1 MSLSFNIARRY
12 LFGKKSI
19 NAINII
25 TGISVLGITIGT
37 AALILILS
45 VFNGFESL
53 ISGYFNAFNPEIKM
67 LPVKGKTFTYT
78 KEMQQKLDSI
88 NGIVAYSKVLE
99 EVVMFRYDE
108 LQDFGIIKGV
118 DDQFNVVNQI
128 DSTLRRGNY
137 KVNAD
142 VSVKYAIVGS
152 GLAGKLNINTENSFT
167 PVQVYIPKRKSG
179 GPLDNFFLQTNV
191 YPSGVFAVQNE
202 TDFKYVVTSLDVV
215 QYLLQQKDQFSAL
228 EIKTKGRIK
237 EVKSTLQ
244 EAFGPSFVFKNRFE
258 QDEVFMKIMNMEK
271 WISYLIVS
279 LTLFLVAFNMI
290 GTLWMIVLDKK
301 KDIAILKAMGATK
314 LLIRKIFVFEG
325 MLIAL
330 LGLIFGSVIALIF
343 YFLQKQYGLVGI
355 PDGFV
360 INAYPI
366 RIEALDFIIVGLT
379 VLLIGFIIS
388 LAPAWKAG
396 DIQAYIKEE

>member
-1 MSLSFNIARRY
+1 MALSFSIARRY

-25 TGISVLGITIGT
+25 TGISVFGITIGT

-67 LPVKGKTFTYT
+67 LPATGKTFVYT
-78 KEMQQKLDSI
+78 KEMQKKLDSLE
-88 NGIVAYSKVLE
+88 GIMAYSKVLE
-99 EVVMFRYDE
+99 EVVMFRYDGM
-108 LQDFGIIKGV
+108 QDFGVIKGV
-118 DDQFNVVNQI
+118 DEQFNVVNQI
-128 DSTLRRGNY
+128 DSTLRRGAY
-137 KVNAD
+137 KVNSDAI
-142 VSVKYAIVGS
+142 KYGIIGS

-167 PVQVYIPKRKSG
+167 PIQVYIPKRKSS
-179 GPLDNFFLQTNV
+179 GPLDNYFRQTSV
-191 YPSGVFAVQNE
+191 YPSGIFAVQNE
-202 TDFKYVVTSLDVV
+202 TDFKYVVTDLEVV
-215 QYLLQQKDQFSAL
+215 QYLLQHKNEYSAIEIKAKDNIDQLKDQLEDTFGSA
-228 EIKTKGRIK
+228 
-237 EVKSTLQ
+237 
-244 EAFGPSFVFKNRFE
+244 FVFKNRFE

-301 KDIAILKAMGATK
+301 KDISTLKAMGATK
-314 LLIRKIFVFEG
+314 FLIRKIFMLEG
-325 MLIAL
+325 LLIAS
-330 LGLIFGSVIALIF
+330 LGLVFGLIIALVF
-343 YFLQKQYGLVGI
+343 YFLQKNFGLISI

-366 RIEALDFIIVGLT
+366 QIEWLDFLVVSLT
-379 VLLIGFIIS
+379 VLFIGFIIS
-388 LAPAWKAG
+388 IAPAWKAG
-396 DIQAYIKEE
+396 QIKAYIKAE

>member
-67 LPVKGKTFTYT
+67 IPAKGKTFTYT
-78 KEMQQKLDSI
+78 RDIKQKLDSLD
-88 NGIVAYSKVLE
+88 GIIAYSKVLE
-99 EVVMFRYDE
+99 EVVMFRYDGI
-108 LQDFGIIKGV
+108 QDFGVIKGV
-118 DDQFNVVNQI
+118 DEQFNVVNQI
-128 DSTLRRGNY
+128 DSTLRRGSYRVGSGPVNY
-137 KVNAD
+137 G
-142 VSVKYAIVGS
+142 IVGS
-152 GLAGKLNINTENSFT
+152 GLAGKLNINPENSFT
-167 PVQVYIPKRKSG
+167 PVQVYIPKQKPG
-179 GPLDNFFLQTNV
+179 GPLDNYFLQTSV
-191 YPSGVFAVQNE
+191 YPSGIFAVQNE
-202 TDFKYVVTSLDVV
+202 TDFKYMVTGLDVA
-215 QYLLQQKDQFSAL
+215 QYLLQEKNEFSAI
-228 EIKTKGRIK
+228 EIKTSGKVG
-237 EVKSTLQ
+237 EVKKALQ
-244 EAFGPSFVFKNRFE
+244 SALGSAFVFKDRFE

-290 GTLWMIVLDKK
+290 GSLWMIVLDKK
-301 KDIAILKAMGATK
+301 KDIAILKAMGATRG
-314 LLIRKIFVFEG
+314 LIRKIFLLEG
-325 MLIAL
+325 LFISS
-330 LGLIFGSVIALIF
+330 LGLILGTVIALIF

-366 RIEALDFIIVGLT
+366 RIEGPDFLIVSLT
-379 VLLIGFIIS
+379 VLFIGLVIAI
-388 LAPAWKAG
+388 APAWKAG
-396 DIQAYIKEE
+396 EINAYIKEE

>member
-1 MSLSFNIARRY
+1 MSLTFNIARRY

-25 TGISVLGITIGT
+25 TGISVFGITIGS

-67 LPVKGKTFTYT
+67 LPVKGKTFVYT
-78 KEMQQKLDSI
+78 KEMQAKLDAVD
-88 NGIVAYSKVLE
+88 GLFAYSKVLE
-99 EVVMFRYDE
+99 EVVMFRYDD
-108 LQDFGIIKGV
+108 LQDFGVIKGV
-118 DDQFNVVNQI
+118 DGQFNVVNQI
-128 DSTLRRGNY
+128 DSTLRRGAF
-137 KVNAD
+137 KLTD
-142 VSVKYAIVGS
+142 GSLKYGIVGS
-152 GLAGKLNINTENSFT
+152 GLAGKLNINTDNSFT
-167 PVQVYIPKRKSG
+167 PIQVYVPKRTSS
-179 GPLDNFFLQTNV
+179 GPLNNYFIQTNV
-191 YPSGVFAVQNE
+191 YPSGIFAVQNE
-202 TDFKYVVTSLDVV
+202 TDFKYVVTDLEVV
-215 QYLLQQKDQFSAL
+215 QYLLQQKNTFSAI
-228 EIKTKGRIK
+228 EIKSSGNVSQLKK
-237 EVKSTLQ
+237 DLQ
-244 EAFGPSFVFKNRFE
+244 ALFGNEFVFKDRFE

-301 KDIAILKAMGATK
+301 KDVSTLKAMGATRYM
-314 LLIRKIFVFEG
+314 IRKIFLLEG
-325 MLIAL
+325 IFIAV
-330 LGLIFGSVIALIF
+330 LGLIFGILIALIF
-343 YFLQKQYGLVGI
+343 YFLQKQYGLIGI

-366 RIEALDFIIVGLT
+366 KIELLDFIVVSLT

-388 LAPAWKAG
+388 LPPAWKAG
-396 DIQAYIKEE
+396 EIRAYIKEE